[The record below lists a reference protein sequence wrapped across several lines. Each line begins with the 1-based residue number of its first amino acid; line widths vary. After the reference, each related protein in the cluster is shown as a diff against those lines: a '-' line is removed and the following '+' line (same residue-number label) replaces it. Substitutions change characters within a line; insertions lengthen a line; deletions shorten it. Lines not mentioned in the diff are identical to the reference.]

1 MAPVARFF
9 EATWLLWWLFAAAV
23 IGRWCWISYF
33 RERDG
38 DGQGGMSWRELYRI
52 ALLERD
58 SNKIMPRIEEAEGAI
73 SFELASQLFRPHDPE
88 WRNLHDAM
96 NNLRAL
102 KENAGWKLGTK
113 AATKDP
119 LLSARRNRRPH
130 SWRSWRSVQ

>member
-1 MAPVARFF
+1 MTSMARFF

-23 IGRWCWISYF
+23 IGRWCWITFF

-38 DGQGGMSWRELYRI
+38 DGKGVTPWRELYRA

-58 SNKIMPRIEEAEGAI
+58 RNKIVLRIEEAEGAI
-73 SFELASQLFRPHDPE
+73 FFELASQLFRPHDLA
-88 WRNLHDAM
+88 WRDLHDAL

-102 KENAGWKLGTK
+102 KENAGWQLGTE
-113 AATKDP
+113 AGTKDP
-119 LLSARRNRRPH
+119 LLSARRRRRPH